1 MEWIVEYG
9 QYIGLGLTL
18 AFGILIY
25 SIANKETREESNTE
39 EVKRKSHGLRFV
51 SGLIFLVCI
60 LMVVRMIWY

>member
-1 MEWIVEYG
+1 MEWIIEYG

-25 SIANKETREESNTE
+25 SIANKEASDNNNKG
-39 EVKRKSHGLRFV
+39 EVKKKSHGLRFV

-60 LMVVRMIWY
+60 LMVIRIIWY